1 MSRMAVALLGA
12 ALLLAAAAQVPAVA
26 ATVSAR
32 APRAPAATKPS
43 PKPSAKTPPKKAPPK
58 KTRPPA
64 PTLPVPVPATSEP
77 TQNCPG
83 LQVSSRVTSVPWAQQ
98 ALDYS
103 AAWPLARGGGVTVA
117 VVDSGLDYVPQLAGR
132 EFAVDLTKTGDQD
145 CVGHGTEVAA
155 IIGASDLQ
163 AKGIPFEGV
172 APGARILSVKVNS
185 GENGTSTLLA
195 EGIKDAALLGAKVIN
210 VSVQTANSAVLR
222 AAVAVAL
229 SKGAV
234 IVAAGGNDGST
245 VPGIPANGPFYPAS
259 YPGVLSVGAVG
270 SDGSLAPYSDQKSD
284 VAVTAPGEG
293 LTSACPGGYQV
304 GDLNGTSYA
313 TAFVSGIAALVR
325 ERFPKL
331 TGPQVV
337 QRIEITANGAA
348 GPGTGA
354 GLVNPVLAL
363 TSLTWSSPPSPSPTA
378 KPGAVAVAKAPPP
391 DVAVRRTAF
400 EVAAGTLGAA
410 ALVAIGAVVVGQG
423 RRRRWRAGR
432 AQIPADG
439 PLGEM
444 WPDDRLPPGTRSAG

>member
-1 MSRMAVALLGA
+1 MSRIALAVGA
-12 ALLLAAAAQVPAVA
+12 VLLLAAQAPAVA
-26 ATVSAR
+26 ATASAR
-32 APRAPAATKPS
+32 VPRAAATTKPS
-43 PKPSAKTPPKKAPPK
+43 PKPSAKPPPK
-58 KTRPPA
+58 KTRPPG
-64 PTLPVPVPATSEP
+64 PTLPVPVPATSGP

-103 AAWPLARGGGVTVA
+103 AAWSLTQGHGVTVA
-117 VVDSGLDYVPQLAGR
+117 VVDSGLDYSPQLIGR

-163 AKGIPFEGV
+163 AKGVAFEGV
-172 APGARILSVKVNS
+172 APEARILSVKVNS
-185 GENGTSTLLA
+185 GENGTSALLA

-210 VSVQTANSAVLR
+210 VSVQTGNSTVLR
-222 AAVAVAL
+222 EAVEFAL

-245 VPGIPANGPFYPAS
+245 VPGIPASGPFYPAS

-270 SDGSLAPYSDQKSD
+270 PDGSLAPYSDQKSR
-284 VAVTAPGEG
+284 VAITAPGEN

-313 TAFVSGIAALVR
+313 TAFVSGVAALVR
-325 ERFPKL
+325 ARFPRL
-331 TGPQVV
+331 SGPQVV
-337 QRIEITANGAA
+337 ARIRATANGAA

-354 GLVNPVLAL
+354 GLINPVLAL
-363 TSLTWSSPPSPSPTA
+363 TSLTVSATPSPSPTTT
-378 KPGAVAVAKAPPP
+378 PRAVAVAKAPPP
-391 DVAVRRTAF
+391 NLAVRRIAL
-400 EVAAGTLGAA
+400 EVAAGALGMA
-410 ALVAIGAVVVGQG
+410 ALVAIGAVVIGQG

-432 AQIPADG
+432 AEIPAEA
-439 PLGEM
+439 PLGEV
-444 WPDDRLPPGTRSAG
+444 WPGDERTPGAKPAG